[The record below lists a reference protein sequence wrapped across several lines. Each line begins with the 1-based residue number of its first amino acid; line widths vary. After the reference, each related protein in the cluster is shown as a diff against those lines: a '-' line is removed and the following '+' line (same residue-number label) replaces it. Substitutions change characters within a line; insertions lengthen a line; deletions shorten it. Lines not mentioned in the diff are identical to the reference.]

1 MALDAPTLTLLVAV
15 AIIVVCCVAFPK
27 VRRTLLGMWDAL
39 DAIDTLFYLLC
50 GLVIVAAV
58 SWAIVYVL
66 WRLLSGLL

>member
-39 DAIDTLFYLLC
+39 NAIDTLFYLLC